1 MLERRETLIGKQKEK
16 FQIALEQ
23 ISSLFLEQFQNH
35 QNQTVI
41 ATEWKLETVIDSD
54 GEFLN
59 YEYLFIFDRNT
70 ELKEVRFIRTEDV
83 IPELNRVSEEDYY
96 ILLTGKLK
104 DDIQTIFSTQETEFD
119 SVGELNLLCNKQLLE
134 FLENS
139 GYYLYDSYFE
149 TGNLSDNTRLIIS
162 SNFLS
167 EEQMKDCLVTYSVT
181 EKMCYSRDTVWETNQ
196 KRKESSLNHY
206 KLWLKFN
213 PHLKQIQGE
222 LFLKMLQDEIHFEY
236 QFEVSYAW
244 WTSWRV
250 QDKYKFLKEYV
261 ENLTTKEVSV
271 FFFNSFITDNNFLYA
286 VLQDYDQLLETPENF
301 SETERE
307 LIFQVL
313 VEIFLTLLK
322 LNKADYEYQFG
333 ELTYHTF
340 KEDNWVGLF
349 EKKFYVDKTLLC
361 FSKERLNSQ
370 PLKISLSPSK
380 VFAFK
385 NYLGDREENVSLVK
399 LLSKF
404 TKQLKFPKELVTLE
418 LDSIFEHF
426 DYNTLKVS
434 HNYSLDE
441 ILVFIFQDGGLE
453 SLTVTITDKELHLFR
468 KRLNRE
474 DLTDTDILEM
484 FR

>member
-1 MLERRETLIGKQKEK
+1 MIGKQKEK

-23 ISSLFLEQFQNH
+23 ISSLFLKQFQNH
-35 QNQTVI
+35 QNQTVT

-59 YEYLFIFDRNT
+59 YEYLFIFNRNI
-70 ELKEVRFIRTEDV
+70 ELKEVHFITSEEV

-104 DDIQTIFSTQETEFD
+104 DDIQTIFSTQETRFD
-119 SVGELNLLCNKQLLE
+119 LSDLNLLFNKQLLE
-134 FLENS
+134 FLESS

-167 EEQMKDCLVTYSVT
+167 KEQIKDCLVTYSVT

-206 KLWLKFN
+206 KLWLKFY
-213 PHLKQIQGE
+213 PHLKQIQDE
-222 LFLKMLQDEIHFEY
+222 LFLKMLQDEIHSEY

-244 WTSWRV
+244 WTSWEV
-250 QDKYKFLKEYV
+250 QSKYKFLKEYV

-301 SETERE
+301 SNTERE

-313 VEIFLTLLK
+313 VETFLTLLK
-322 LNKADYEYQFG
+322 LDKADYEYQFG
-333 ELTYHTF
+333 ELTYYTF

-349 EKKFYVDKTLLC
+349 GKLFYNDEILLSC
-361 FSKERLNSQ
+361 LKERLNSQ

-380 VFAFK
+380 VFAFE
-385 NYLGDREENVSLVK
+385 NYLGDREENVGLVK

-404 TKQLKFPKELVTLE
+404 TKQLKFPKEFVTLE

-434 HNYSLDE
+434 HNYQLDE
-441 ILVFIFQDGGLE
+441 IFELIFQKGGLD
-453 SLTVTITDKELHLFR
+453 SLTVTVTAKELHLFR

-474 DLTDTDILEM
+474 DLTDSDILEM

>member
-1 MLERRETLIGKQKEK
+1 LLERRETLIGKQKEK
-16 FQIALEQ
+16 FQIVLEQ
-23 ISSLFLEQFQNH
+23 IRSLFLEQLQNYR
-35 QNQTVI
+35 NQTVTT
-41 ATEWKLETVIDSD
+41 TEWKLETVIDSD
-54 GEFLN
+54 GEFLK
-59 YEYLFIFDRNT
+59 YEYLFIFNRNT
-70 ELKEVRFIRTEDV
+70 ELKEVRFIKTEDV

-119 SVGELNLLCNKQLLE
+119 SVGELNLIFNKQLLK
-134 FLENS
+134 FLEA
-139 GYYLYDSYFE
+139 GDDYLYDSYFE

-167 EEQMKDCLVTYSVT
+167 EEQMKDCLITYSVT
-181 EKMCYSRDTVWETNQ
+181 EKYCYSRDTVWENNQ

-206 KLWLKFN
+206 KLWSKFY
-213 PHLKQIQGE
+213 PLLKQIQDE
-222 LFLKMLQDEIHFEY
+222 LFLKMLQDEIHSEY

-244 WTSWRV
+244 WKSWEV
-250 QDKYKFLKEYV
+250 QSKYKFLKEYV

-286 VLQDYDQLLETPENF
+286 VLQDYDQLLETPKKF

-307 LIFQVL
+307 MIFQFL
-313 VEIFLTLLK
+313 VEIFLILLK

-349 EKKFYVDKTLLC
+349 GKLFYNDEILLSC
-361 FSKERLNSQ
+361 LEERLNSQ
-370 PLKISLSPSK
+370 LLKISLSPSK
-380 VFAFK
+380 VFAFE
-385 NYLGDREENVSLVK
+385 NYLGDREENVGLVK
-399 LLSKF
+399 LLNKI
-404 TKQLKFPKELVTLE
+404 TQQLKFPKEFVTLE

-434 HNYSLDE
+434 HNYQLDE
-441 ILVFIFQDGGLE
+441 IFEFIFQDGGLD
-453 SLTVTITDKELHLFR
+453 SLTVTVTEKELHLFR
-468 KRLNRE
+468 KRLNLD
-474 DLTDTDILEM
+474 DLTDSDILEM

>member
-1 MLERRETLIGKQKEK
+1 MIGKQKEK
-16 FQIALEQ
+16 FQIALKQ
-23 ISSLFLEQFQNH
+23 IFSLFLEQLQNH

-104 DDIQTIFSTQETEFD
+104 DDIQTIFSTQETRFD
-119 SVGELNLLCNKQLLE
+119 LSDLNLLFNKQLLE
-134 FLENS
+134 FLENN

-149 TGNLSDNTRLIIS
+149 TVNLSDNTRLIIS

-167 EEQMKDCLVTYSVT
+167 EEQIKDCLVTYSVT

-206 KLWLKFN
+206 KLWLKFY
-213 PHLKQIQGE
+213 PHLKQIQDE
-222 LFLKMLQDEIHFEY
+222 LFLKMLQDEIHSEY

-244 WTSWRV
+244 WTSWEV
-250 QDKYKFLKEYV
+250 QSKYKFLKEYV

-286 VLQDYDQLLETPENF
+286 VLQDYDQFLETPENF
-301 SETERE
+301 SNTERE

-349 EKKFYVDKTLLC
+349 GKLFYNDEILLSC
-361 FSKERLNSQ
+361 LEERLNSQ
-370 PLKISLSPSK
+370 ALKISLSPSK
-380 VFAFK
+380 VFAFE
-385 NYLGDREENVSLVK
+385 NYLRDREENVGLVK

-434 HNYSLDE
+434 HNYQLDE
-441 ILVFIFQDGGLE
+441 IFEFIFQDGGLD
-453 SLTVTITDKELHLFR
+453 SLTVTVTEKELHLFR

-474 DLTDTDILEM
+474 DLTDSDILEM

>member
-1 MLERRETLIGKQKEK
+1 MLERRETLIRKQKEK

-23 ISSLFLEQFQNH
+23 IRSLFLEQFQNH
-35 QNQTVI
+35 QNQTVT

-54 GEFLN
+54 REFLN
-59 YEYLFIFDRNT
+59 YEYLFIFNRNT

-83 IPELNRVSEEDYY
+83 IPELNCVSEEDYY

-104 DDIQTIFSTQETEFD
+104 DDIQTIFSIQETEFG
-119 SVGELNLLCNKQLLE
+119 SVGELNLLFNKQLLE

-167 EEQMKDCLVTYSVT
+167 KEQMRDCLITYSVT

-206 KLWLKFN
+206 RLWLKFT
-213 PHLKQIQGE
+213 PRLKQMQGE
-222 LFLKMLQDEIHFEY
+222 LFLKMLQDEIHSEY

-244 WTSWRV
+244 WTSWEV

-286 VLQDYDQLLETPENF
+286 VLQDYNQLLETPENF
-301 SETERE
+301 SDIERK

-322 LNKADYEYQFG
+322 LDKGDYEYQFG

-361 FSKERLNSQ
+361 FLKERLNSQ
-370 PLKISLSPSK
+370 PLKISLSSSK

-399 LLSKF
+399 LLSKI
-404 TKQLKFPKELVTLE
+404 TQELKFPKEFVTLE
-418 LDSIFEHF
+418 LDLIFENF

-434 HNYSLDE
+434 HNYQLDE
-441 ILVFIFQDGGLE
+441 ILEFIFQNGGLD
-453 SLTVTITDKELHLFR
+453 SLTVTVTEKELHLFR
-468 KRLNRE
+468 KRLNCE
-474 DLTDTDILEM
+474 DLTDSDILEI

>member
-1 MLERRETLIGKQKEK
+1 MIGKQKEK

-23 ISSLFLEQFQNH
+23 IRSIFLEQLQNY
-35 QNQTVI
+35 QNQTVTT
-41 ATEWKLETVIDSD
+41 TEWKLETVIDSD
-54 GEFLN
+54 GEFLK
-59 YEYLFIFDRNT
+59 YEYLFIFNKNI
-70 ELKEVRFIRTEDV
+70 ELKEVHFIKSEDV
-83 IPELNRVSEEDYY
+83 IPELNCVPEEDYY

-119 SVGELNLLCNKQLLE
+119 SVGELNLLFNKQLLE
-134 FLENS
+134 FLENN

-167 EEQMKDCLVTYSVT
+167 KEQMKDCLITYSVT
-181 EKMCYSRDTVWETNQ
+181 EKMCYSRETVWETNQ

-206 KLWLKFN
+206 KLWLKFY

-361 FSKERLNSQ
+361 FLKERLNSQ

-399 LLSKF
+399 LLSKII
-404 TKQLKFPKELVTLE
+404 QELKFPKEFVTLE
-418 LDSIFEHF
+418 LDSIFENF

-434 HNYSLDE
+434 HNYQLDE
-441 ILVFIFQDGGLE
+441 ILEFIFQNGGLD
-453 SLTVTITDKELHLFR
+453 SLTVTVTEKELHLFR

-474 DLTDTDILEM
+474 DLTDSDILEM

>member
-1 MLERRETLIGKQKEK
+1 MIGKQKEK

-23 ISSLFLEQFQNH
+23 ISSLFLKQLKNH
-35 QNQTVI
+35 QNQTVT

-59 YEYLFIFDRNT
+59 YEYLFIFNRNI
-70 ELKEVRFIRTEDV
+70 ELKEVHFITSEEV

-104 DDIQTIFSTQETEFD
+104 NDIQIIFLTQETEFD
-119 SVGELNLLCNKQLLE
+119 SVGELNLIFNKQLLK
-134 FLENS
+134 FLEA
-139 GYYLYDSYFE
+139 GGDYLYDSYFE

-167 EEQMKDCLVTYSVT
+167 EEQMKDCLITYSVT
-181 EKMCYSRDTVWETNQ
+181 EKYCYSRDTVWENNQ

-206 KLWLKFN
+206 KLWSKFY
-213 PHLKQIQGE
+213 PLLKQIQSE
-222 LFLKMLQDEIHFEY
+222 LFLKMLQDEIHSEY

-244 WTSWRV
+244 WKSWEV
-250 QDKYKFLKEYV
+250 QSKYKFLKEYV
-261 ENLTTKEVSV
+261 EKLTMKEVSV

-301 SETERE
+301 SDIERE
-307 LIFQVL
+307 LISQVL
-313 VEIFLTLLK
+313 VEIFLILLK
-322 LNKADYEYQFG
+322 LNKPDYEYQFG

-340 KEDNWVGLF
+340 KEDNWVGWFGKLF
-349 EKKFYVDKTLLC
+349 YTDKTLLS
-361 FSKERLNSQ
+361 FLEERLNSQ

-380 VFAFK
+380 VFAFE
-385 NYLGDREENVSLVK
+385 NYLGDREENVGLVK

-434 HNYSLDE
+434 HNYQLDE
-441 ILVFIFQDGGLE
+441 IFEFIFQDGGLD
-453 SLTVTITDKELHLFR
+453 SLTVTVTEKELHLFR

-474 DLTDTDILEM
+474 DLTDSDILTLI
-484 FR
+484 F

>member
-16 FQIALEQ
+16 FQIALKQ
-23 ISSLFLEQFQNH
+23 IFPLFLEQLQNH

-70 ELKEVRFIRTEDV
+70 ELKEVRFIRIEDV

-322 LNKADYEYQFG
+322 LNKADYEYQFE

-349 EKKFYVDKTLLC
+349 EKNFYVDKTLLC
-361 FSKERLNSQ
+361 FLKERLNSQ

-399 LLSKF
+399 LLSKI
-404 TKQLKFPKELVTLE
+404 TQELKFPKEFVTLE
-418 LDSIFEHF
+418 LDSIFENF

-434 HNYSLDE
+434 HNYQLDE
-441 ILVFIFQDGGLE
+441 ILEFIFQNGGLD
-453 SLTVTITDKELHLFR
+453 SLTVTVTEKELHLFR

-474 DLTDTDILEM
+474 DLTDSDILEM

>member
-1 MLERRETLIGKQKEK
+1 MIGKQKEK

-23 ISSLFLEQFQNH
+23 IRSLFLKQLQNH
-35 QNQTVI
+35 QNQTVTT
-41 ATEWKLETVIDSD
+41 TEWRLETVIDSD

-59 YEYLFIFDRNT
+59 YEYLFIFNRNT

-83 IPELNRVSEEDYY
+83 IPELNCVSEEDYY

-104 DDIQTIFSTQETEFD
+104 DDIQTIFSTQETRFD
-119 SVGELNLLCNKQLLE
+119 LSDLNLLFNKQLLE
-134 FLENS
+134 FLESS

-167 EEQMKDCLVTYSVT
+167 KEQIKDCLVTYSVT

-206 KLWLKFN
+206 KLWLKFY
-213 PHLKQIQGE
+213 PHLKQIQDE
-222 LFLKMLQDEIHFEY
+222 LFLKMLQDEIHSEY

-244 WTSWRV
+244 WTSWEVRN
-250 QDKYKFLKEYV
+250 KYTFLKEYV
-261 ENLTTKEVSV
+261 ANLTMKEISV

-301 SETERE
+301 SDIERK

-322 LNKADYEYQFG
+322 LDKADYEYQFG

-349 EKKFYVDKTLLC
+349 GKLFYNDEILLSC
-361 FSKERLNSQ
+361 LEERLNSQ

-380 VFAFK
+380 VFAFE
-385 NYLGDREENVSLVK
+385 NYLGDREENVGLVK
-399 LLSKF
+399 LLNKI
-404 TKQLKFPKELVTLE
+404 TQQLKFPKEFVTLE

-434 HNYSLDE
+434 HNYQLDE
-441 ILVFIFQDGGLE
+441 IFEFIFQDGGLD
-453 SLTVTITDKELHLFR
+453 SLTVTVTEKELHLFR
-468 KRLNRE
+468 KRLNLD
-474 DLTDTDILEM
+474 DLTDSDVLEM

>member
-1 MLERRETLIGKQKEK
+1 MIGKQKEK
-16 FQIALEQ
+16 FQIALKQ
-23 ISSLFLEQFQNH
+23 IFSLFLEQLQNH

-83 IPELNRVSEEDYY
+83 IPELNRVSKEDYY

-349 EKKFYVDKTLLC
+349 EKNFYVDKTLLC
-361 FSKERLNSQ
+361 FLKERLNSQ

-399 LLSKF
+399 LLSKI
-404 TKQLKFPKELVTLE
+404 TQELKFPKEFVTLE
-418 LDSIFEHF
+418 LDSIFENF

-434 HNYSLDE
+434 HNYQLDE
-441 ILVFIFQDGGLE
+441 ILEFIFQNGGLD
-453 SLTVTITDKELHLFR
+453 SLTVTVTEKELHLFR

-474 DLTDTDILEM
+474 DLTDSDILEM

>member
-1 MLERRETLIGKQKEK
+1 MIGKQKEK
-16 FQIALEQ
+16 FQIVLEQ
-23 ISSLFLEQFQNH
+23 IRSLFLEQLQNYR
-35 QNQTVI
+35 NQTVTT
-41 ATEWKLETVIDSD
+41 TEWKLETVIDSD
-54 GEFLN
+54 GEFLK
-59 YEYLFIFDRNT
+59 YEYLFIFNRNT
-70 ELKEVRFIRTEDV
+70 ELKEVRFIKTEDV

-119 SVGELNLLCNKQLLE
+119 SVGELNLIFNKQLLK
-134 FLENS
+134 FLEA
-139 GYYLYDSYFE
+139 GDDYLYDSYFE

-167 EEQMKDCLVTYSVT
+167 EEQMKDCLITYSVT
-181 EKMCYSRDTVWETNQ
+181 EKYCYSRDTVWENNQ

-206 KLWLKFN
+206 KLWSKFY
-213 PHLKQIQGE
+213 PLLKQIQDE
-222 LFLKMLQDEIHFEY
+222 LFLKMLQDEIHSEY

-244 WTSWRV
+244 WKSWEV
-250 QDKYKFLKEYV
+250 QSKYKFLKEYV

-286 VLQDYDQLLETPENF
+286 VLQDYDQLLETPKKF

-307 LIFQVL
+307 MIFQFL
-313 VEIFLTLLK
+313 VEIFLILLK

-349 EKKFYVDKTLLC
+349 GKLFYNDEILLSC
-361 FSKERLNSQ
+361 LEERLNSQ
-370 PLKISLSPSK
+370 LLKISLSPSK
-380 VFAFK
+380 VFAFE
-385 NYLGDREENVSLVK
+385 NYLGDREENVGLVK
-399 LLSKF
+399 LLNKI
-404 TKQLKFPKELVTLE
+404 TQQLKFPKEFVTLE

-434 HNYSLDE
+434 HNYQLDE
-441 ILVFIFQDGGLE
+441 IFEFIFQDGGLD
-453 SLTVTITDKELHLFR
+453 SLTVTVTEKELHLFR
-468 KRLNRE
+468 KRLNLD
-474 DLTDTDILEM
+474 DLTDSDILEM

>member
-1 MLERRETLIGKQKEK
+1 MIGKQKEK

-23 ISSLFLEQFQNH
+23 IRSLFLEQLQNYR
-35 QNQTVI
+35 NQTVTT
-41 ATEWKLETVIDSD
+41 TEWKLETVIDSD
-54 GEFLN
+54 GEFLI
-59 YEYLFIFDRNT
+59 YEYLFIFNRNT
-70 ELKEVRFIRTEDV
+70 ELKEVRFIKTEDV

-104 DDIQTIFSTQETEFD
+104 NDIQIIFSTQETEFD
-119 SVGELNLLCNKQLLE
+119 SVGELNLIFNKQLLK
-134 FLENS
+134 FLEA
-139 GYYLYDSYFE
+139 GGDYLYDSYFE

-167 EEQMKDCLVTYSVT
+167 EEQMKDCLITYSVT
-181 EKMCYSRDTVWETNQ
+181 EKMCYSRETVWESNQ

-206 KLWLKFN
+206 RLWLKFN
-213 PHLKQIQGE
+213 PHLKQMQGE
-222 LFLKMLQDEIHFEY
+222 LFLKMLQDEIHSEY

-244 WTSWRV
+244 WKNWEV
-250 QDKYKFLKEYV
+250 QFKYKFLKEYV
-261 ENLTTKEVSV
+261 DNLTTKEVSV

-286 VLQDYDQLLETPENF
+286 VIQDYDQLLETPEKF
-301 SETERE
+301 SDTERE
-307 LIFQVL
+307 LIFQLL
-313 VEIFLTLLK
+313 VEIFLILLK

-333 ELTYHTF
+333 ELAYHTF

-349 EKKFYVDKTLLC
+349 ERLFYNDKILLS
-361 FSKERLNSQ
+361 FLEERLSFQ

-380 VFAFK
+380 VFAFE
-385 NYLGDREENVSLVK
+385 NYLGDREENVGLVK
-399 LLSKF
+399 LLRNI
-404 TKQLKFPKELVTLE
+404 TQQLKFPKELVVLE

-434 HNYSLDE
+434 HNYQLDE
-441 ILVFIFQDGGLE
+441 IFEFIFQDDGLD
-453 SLTVTITDKELHLFR
+453 SLTVTVIGKELHLFR

-474 DLTDTDILEM
+474 DLTDADILEM

>member
-1 MLERRETLIGKQKEK
+1 MIGKQKEK

-23 ISSLFLEQFQNH
+23 IRSLFLKQLQNH
-35 QNQTVI
+35 QNQTVTT
-41 ATEWKLETVIDSD
+41 TEWRLETVIDSD

-59 YEYLFIFDRNT
+59 YEYLFIFNRNT

-83 IPELNRVSEEDYY
+83 IPELNCVSEEDYY

-104 DDIQTIFSTQETEFD
+104 DDIQTIFSTQETRFD
-119 SVGELNLLCNKQLLE
+119 LSDLNLLFNKQLLE
-134 FLENS
+134 FLESS

-167 EEQMKDCLVTYSVT
+167 KEQIKDCLVTYSVT
-181 EKMCYSRDTVWETNQ
+181 EKKMCYSRDTVWETNQ

-206 KLWLKFN
+206 KLWLKFY
-213 PHLKQIQGE
+213 PHLKQIQDE
-222 LFLKMLQDEIHFEY
+222 LFLKMLQDEIHSEY

-244 WTSWRV
+244 WTSWEV
-250 QDKYKFLKEYV
+250 QNKYTFLKEYV
-261 ENLTTKEVSV
+261 ANLTMKEVSV

-301 SETERE
+301 SDIERK

-322 LNKADYEYQFG
+322 LDKADYEYQFG

-349 EKKFYVDKTLLC
+349 GKLFYNDEILLSC
-361 FSKERLNSQ
+361 LEERLNSQ

-380 VFAFK
+380 IFAFE
-385 NYLGDREENVSLVK
+385 NYLGGRKENVGLVK
-399 LLSKF
+399 LLNKI
-404 TKQLKFPKELVTLE
+404 TQQLNFPKELMTLE

-441 ILVFIFQDGGLE
+441 ILGFIFQDGGLDP
-453 SLTVTITDKELHLFR
+453 LTVTVTVKELHLFR

-474 DLTDTDILEM
+474 DLTDSDILEM

>member
-23 ISSLFLEQFQNH
+23 IRSLFLEQLQNY
-35 QNQTVI
+35 QNQTVTT
-41 ATEWKLETVIDSD
+41 TEWKLETVIDSD
-54 GEFLN
+54 GEFLK
-59 YEYLFIFDRNT
+59 YEYLFIFNRNI
-70 ELKEVRFIRTEDV
+70 ELKEVRFITTEEV
-83 IPELNRVSEEDYY
+83 IQELNCVPEEDYY

-119 SVGELNLLCNKQLLE
+119 SVGELNLIFNKQFLK
-134 FLENS
+134 FLEA
-139 GYYLYDSYFE
+139 GGDYLYDSYFE
-149 TGNLSDNTRLIIS
+149 SGNLSDNTRLIIS

-167 EEQMKDCLVTYSVT
+167 EEQMKNCLITYSVT
-181 EKMCYSRDTVWETNQ
+181 EKMCYSRETVWETNQ

-206 KLWLKFN
+206 KLWLKFY
-213 PHLKQIQGE
+213 PHLKQIQDE
-222 LFLKMLQDEIHFEY
+222 LFLKMLQDEIHSEY

-244 WTSWRV
+244 WKSWEV
-250 QDKYKFLKEYV
+250 QSKYKFLKEYV
-261 ENLTTKEVSV
+261 KSLTTKEVSV

-286 VLQDYDQLLETPENF
+286 VMQDYYQFLETPEKF
-301 SETERE
+301 SDTERK

-322 LNKADYEYQFG
+322 LNKSDYEYQFG

-349 EKKFYVDKTLLC
+349 ERLFYTDKILISFLE
-361 FSKERLNSQ
+361 ERLNFQ

-380 VFAFK
+380 VFAFE
-385 NYLGDREENVSLVK
+385 NYLGDREENVGLVK
-399 LLSKF
+399 LLRNI
-404 TKQLKFPKELVTLE
+404 TQQLKFPKELVVLE

-434 HNYSLDE
+434 HNYQLDE
-441 ILVFIFQDGGLE
+441 IFEFIFQDDGLD
-453 SLTVTITDKELHLFR
+453 SLTVTITVKELHLFR

-474 DLTDTDILEM
+474 DLTDSDILEM

>member
-16 FQIALEQ
+16 FQIALKQ
-23 ISSLFLEQFQNH
+23 IFSLFLEQLQNH

-41 ATEWKLETVIDSD
+41 ATEWKLETVIGSD

-83 IPELNRVSEEDYY
+83 IPELNCVPEEDYY

-119 SVGELNLLCNKQLLE
+119 SVGELNLLFNKQLLE
-134 FLENS
+134 FLENN

-167 EEQMKDCLVTYSVT
+167 KEQMKDCLITYSVT
-181 EKMCYSRDTVWETNQ
+181 EKMCYSRETVWETNQ

-206 KLWLKFN
+206 KLWLKFY
-213 PHLKQIQGE
+213 PHLKQIQDE

-349 EKKFYVDKTLLC
+349 EKKIYVDKTLLC
-361 FSKERLNSQ
+361 FLKERLNSQ

-399 LLSKF
+399 LLSKI
-404 TKQLKFPKELVTLE
+404 TQELKFPKEFVTLE
-418 LDSIFEHF
+418 LDSIFENF

-434 HNYSLDE
+434 HNYQLDE
-441 ILVFIFQDGGLE
+441 ILEFIFQNGGLD
-453 SLTVTITDKELHLFR
+453 SLTVTVTEKELHLFR

-474 DLTDTDILEM
+474 DLTDSDILEM

>member
-1 MLERRETLIGKQKEK
+1 MIGKQKEK

-23 ISSLFLEQFQNH
+23 ISSLFLKQLQNH
-35 QNQTVI
+35 QNQTVTT
-41 ATEWKLETVIDSD
+41 TEWRLETVIDSD
-54 GEFLN
+54 GEFLK
-59 YEYLFIFDRNT
+59 YEYLFIFNRNT
-70 ELKEVRFIRTEDV
+70 ELKEVRFIKTENV

-167 EEQMKDCLVTYSVT
+167 EEQMKDCLITYSVT
-181 EKMCYSRDTVWETNQ
+181 EKMCYSRETVWESNQ

-206 KLWLKFN
+206 RLWLKFN
-213 PHLKQIQGE
+213 PHLKQMQGE
-222 LFLKMLQDEIHFEY
+222 LFLKMLQDEIHSEY

-244 WTSWRV
+244 WKSWEV
-250 QDKYKFLKEYV
+250 QSKYKFLKEYV
-261 ENLTTKEVSV
+261 KNLTTKEVSV

-286 VLQDYDQLLETPENF
+286 VLQDYYQFLETPEKF
-301 SETERE
+301 SDTERK

-322 LNKADYEYQFG
+322 LNKSDYEYQFG

-349 EKKFYVDKTLLC
+349 GKLFYNDKILLSC
-361 FSKERLNSQ
+361 LEERLSSQ
-370 PLKISLSPSK
+370 PLKISLSLSK
-380 VFAFK
+380 AFAFEHC
-385 NYLGDREENVSLVK
+385 LGNKEENVGLVK

-404 TKQLKFPKELVTLE
+404 TKQLKFPKELVVLE

-434 HNYSLDE
+434 HNYQLDE
-441 ILVFIFQDGGLE
+441 IFEFIFQDDGLD
-453 SLTVTITDKELHLFR
+453 SLTVTVTEKELHLFR

-474 DLTDTDILEM
+474 DLTDSDILEM

>member
-1 MLERRETLIGKQKEK
+1 MIGKQKEK
-16 FQIALEQ
+16 FQIVLEQ
-23 ISSLFLEQFQNH
+23 IRSLFLKQLQNYR
-35 QNQTVI
+35 NQTVTT
-41 ATEWKLETVIDSD
+41 TEWKLETVIDSD

-59 YEYLFIFDRNT
+59 YEYLFIFNRNT
-70 ELKEVRFIRTEDV
+70 ELKEVRFIKTEDV

-104 DDIQTIFSTQETEFD
+104 NDIQTIFSTQETEFD
-119 SVGELNLLCNKQLLE
+119 SVGELNLLFNKQLLK
-134 FLENS
+134 FLEA
-139 GYYLYDSYFE
+139 GGDYLYDSYFE

-167 EEQMKDCLVTYSVT
+167 EEQMKDCLITYSVT

-206 KLWLKFN
+206 KLWLKFY
-213 PHLKQIQGE
+213 PHLKQIQDE
-222 LFLKMLQDEIHFEY
+222 LFLKMLQDEIHSEY

-244 WTSWRV
+244 WTSWEV

-261 ENLTTKEVSV
+261 ANLTTKEVSV

-286 VLQDYDQLLETPENF
+286 VLQDYDQLLETPEKF
-301 SETERE
+301 SDIDRE

-313 VEIFLTLLK
+313 VEIFLILLK

-349 EKKFYVDKTLLC
+349 GKLFYNDEILLSC
-361 FSKERLNSQ
+361 LEERLNSQ

-380 VFAFK
+380 VFAFE
-385 NYLGDREENVSLVK
+385 NCLGDREENVSLVK
-399 LLSKF
+399 LLRNI
-404 TKQLKFPKELVTLE
+404 TQQLKFPKELVVLE
-418 LDSIFEHF
+418 LNSIFEHF

-434 HNYSLDE
+434 HNYQLDE
-441 ILVFIFQDGGLE
+441 IFEFIFQDGGLDF
-453 SLTVTITDKELHLFR
+453 LTVTVTEKELHLFR
-468 KRLNRE
+468 KRLNCD

-484 FR
+484 FD

>member
-35 QNQTVI
+35 QNQTVT

-54 GEFLN
+54 REFLN
-59 YEYLFIFDRNT
+59 YEYLFIFNRNT

-83 IPELNRVSEEDYY
+83 IPELNCVSEEDYY

-104 DDIQTIFSTQETEFD
+104 DDIQTIFSTQETRFD
-119 SVGELNLLCNKQLLE
+119 LSDLNLLFNKQLLE
-134 FLENS
+134 FLENN

-167 EEQMKDCLVTYSVT
+167 EEQIKDCLVTYSVT

-196 KRKESSLNHY
+196 KRKESSLNYY
-206 KLWLKFN
+206 KLWLKFY
-213 PHLKQIQGE
+213 PHLKQIQDE
-222 LFLKMLQDEIHFEY
+222 LFLKMLQDEIHSEY

-244 WTSWRV
+244 WTSWEV
-250 QDKYKFLKEYV
+250 QSKYKFLKEYV

-286 VLQDYDQLLETPENF
+286 VLQDYDQFLETPENF
-301 SETERE
+301 SNTERE

-349 EKKFYVDKTLLC
+349 GKLFYTDKTL
-361 FSKERLNSQ
+361 FSFLEEHLNSQ

-380 VFAFK
+380 VFAFE

-399 LLSKF
+399 LLSKI
-404 TKQLKFPKELVTLE
+404 TQELKFPKELAVLE
-418 LDSIFEHF
+418 LDSIFEYF

-441 ILVFIFQDGGLE
+441 FFEFIFQGGGLD
-453 SLTVTITDKELHLFR
+453 SLTVTVTAKELHLFR

-474 DLTDTDILEM
+474 DLTDSDILEM

>member
-16 FQIALEQ
+16 FQIALKQ
-23 ISSLFLEQFQNH
+23 IFSLFLEQLQNH

-213 PHLKQIQGE
+213 PYLKQMQSE
-222 LFLKMLQDEIHFEY
+222 LFLKMLQDEIHSEY

-244 WTSWRV
+244 WKSWKV
-250 QDKYKFLKEYV
+250 QSKYKFLKEYV
-261 ENLTTKEVSV
+261 EKLTMKEVSV
-271 FFFNSFITDNNFLYA
+271 FFFNSFMADNDLLYA

-301 SETERE
+301 SDIERE
-307 LIFQVL
+307 LISQVL
-313 VEIFLTLLK
+313 VEIFLILLK
-322 LNKADYEYQFG
+322 LNKPDYEYQFG

-340 KEDNWVGLF
+340 KEDNWVGWFGKLF
-349 EKKFYVDKTLLC
+349 YTDKTLLS
-361 FSKERLNSQ
+361 FLEEHLNSQ

-380 VFAFK
+380 VFAFE

-399 LLSKF
+399 LLSKI
-404 TKQLKFPKELVTLE
+404 TQELKFPKELAVLE
-418 LDSIFEHF
+418 LDSIFEYF

-441 ILVFIFQDGGLE
+441 IFEFIFQGGGLD
-453 SLTVTITDKELHLFR
+453 SLTVTVTAKELHLFR

-474 DLTDTDILEM
+474 DLTDSDILEM

>member
-1 MLERRETLIGKQKEK
+1 MIGKQKEK

-23 ISSLFLEQFQNH
+23 IRSLFLEQLQNY
-35 QNQTVI
+35 QNQTVTT
-41 ATEWKLETVIDSD
+41 TEWKLETVIDSD
-54 GEFLN
+54 GEFLK
-59 YEYLFIFDRNT
+59 YEYLFIFNRNI
-70 ELKEVRFIRTEDV
+70 ELKEVRFITTEEV
-83 IPELNRVSEEDYY
+83 IQELNCVPEEDYY

-119 SVGELNLLCNKQLLE
+119 SVGELNLIFNKQFLK
-134 FLENS
+134 FLEA
-139 GYYLYDSYFE
+139 GGDYLYDSYFE
-149 TGNLSDNTRLIIS
+149 SGNLSDNTRLIIS

-167 EEQMKDCLVTYSVT
+167 EEQMKNCLITYSVT
-181 EKMCYSRDTVWETNQ
+181 EKMCYSRETVWETNQ

-206 KLWLKFN
+206 KLWLKFY
-213 PHLKQIQGE
+213 PHLKQIQDE
-222 LFLKMLQDEIHFEY
+222 LFLKMLQDEIHSEY

-244 WTSWRV
+244 WKSWEV
-250 QDKYKFLKEYV
+250 QSKYKFLKEYV
-261 ENLTTKEVSV
+261 KSLTTKEVSV

-286 VLQDYDQLLETPENF
+286 VMQDYYQFLETPEKF
-301 SETERE
+301 SDTERK

-322 LNKADYEYQFG
+322 LNKSDYEYQFG

-349 EKKFYVDKTLLC
+349 ERLFYTDKILISFLE
-361 FSKERLNSQ
+361 ERLNFQ

-380 VFAFK
+380 VFAFE
-385 NYLGDREENVSLVK
+385 NYLGDREENVGLVK
-399 LLSKF
+399 LLRNI
-404 TKQLKFPKELVTLE
+404 TQQLKFPKELVVLE

-434 HNYSLDE
+434 HNYQLDE
-441 ILVFIFQDGGLE
+441 IFEFIFQDDGLD
-453 SLTVTITDKELHLFR
+453 SLTVTITVKELHLFR

-474 DLTDTDILEM
+474 DLTDSDILEM

>member
-1 MLERRETLIGKQKEK
+1 LLERRETLIGKQKEK
-16 FQIALEQ
+16 FQIALKQ
-23 ISSLFLEQFQNH
+23 IFSLFLEQLQNH

-83 IPELNRVSEEDYY
+83 IPELNRVSKEDYY

-349 EKKFYVDKTLLC
+349 EKNFYVDKTLLC
-361 FSKERLNSQ
+361 FLKERLNSQ

-399 LLSKF
+399 LLSKI
-404 TKQLKFPKELVTLE
+404 TQELKFPKEFVTLE
-418 LDSIFEHF
+418 LDSIFENF

-434 HNYSLDE
+434 HNYQLDE
-441 ILVFIFQDGGLE
+441 ILEFIFQNGGLD
-453 SLTVTITDKELHLFR
+453 SLTVTVTEKELHLFR

-474 DLTDTDILEM
+474 DLTDSDILEM

>member
-1 MLERRETLIGKQKEK
+1 MIGKQKEK

-23 ISSLFLEQFQNH
+23 ISSLFLKQLKNH
-35 QNQTVI
+35 QNQTVT

-59 YEYLFIFDRNT
+59 YEYLFIFNRNI
-70 ELKEVRFIRTEDV
+70 ELKEVHFITSEEV

-104 DDIQTIFSTQETEFD
+104 DDIQTIFSTQETRFD
-119 SVGELNLLCNKQLLE
+119 LSDLNLLFNKQLLE
-134 FLENS
+134 FLESS

-167 EEQMKDCLVTYSVT
+167 KEQIKDCLVTYSVT

-206 KLWLKFN
+206 KLWLKFY
-213 PHLKQIQGE
+213 PLLKQIQDE
-222 LFLKMLQDEIHFEY
+222 LFLKMLQDEIHSEY

-244 WTSWRV
+244 WKSWEV
-250 QDKYKFLKEYV
+250 QSKYKFLKEYV
-261 ENLTTKEVSV
+261 KNLTTKEVSV

-286 VLQDYDQLLETPENF
+286 VLQDYDQLLETPKKF

-307 LIFQVL
+307 MIFQFL
-313 VEIFLTLLK
+313 VEIFLILLK

-349 EKKFYVDKTLLC
+349 GKLFYNDEILLSC
-361 FSKERLNSQ
+361 LEERLNSQ

-380 VFAFK
+380 VFAFE
-385 NYLGDREENVSLVK
+385 NYLGDREENVGLVK
-399 LLSKF
+399 LLNKI
-404 TKQLKFPKELVTLE
+404 TQQLKFPKEFVTLE

-434 HNYSLDE
+434 HNYQLDE
-441 ILVFIFQDGGLE
+441 IFEFIFQDGGLD
-453 SLTVTITDKELHLFR
+453 SLTVTVTEKECQLFR

>member
-1 MLERRETLIGKQKEK
+1 MIGKQKEK
-16 FQIALEQ
+16 FQIALKQ
-23 ISSLFLEQFQNH
+23 IFSLFLEQLQNH

-96 ILLTGKLK
+96 ILLIGKLK

-149 TGNLSDNTRLIIS
+149 TVNLSDNTRLIIS

-361 FSKERLNSQ
+361 FLKERLNSQ

-385 NYLGDREENVSLVK
+385 NYLGDREENVSLMK
-399 LLSKF
+399 LLSKI
-404 TKQLKFPKELVTLE
+404 TQELKFPKEFVTLE
-418 LDSIFEHF
+418 LDSIFENF

-434 HNYSLDE
+434 HNYQLDE
-441 ILVFIFQDGGLE
+441 ILEFIFQNGGLD
-453 SLTVTITDKELHLFR
+453 SLTVTVTEKELHLFR

-474 DLTDTDILEM
+474 DLTDSDILEM